1 MYFQTSE
8 YKRRHSLDLV
18 DNNNQAICPTY
29 SKNSI
34 WMKHVRPSNLLYA
47 YITRIITNHILI
59 GKYRLRF
66 FSKESFGCLCGNYPI
81 KTRVHILHRYVY
93 YKKYWNPKRESLNN
107 IITFL
112 EFNLG
117 VFCF

>member
-8 YKRRHSLDLV
+8 YKRKHSLDLV
-18 DNNNQAICPTY
+18 DNNNQAICSTY

-34 WMKHVRPSNLLYA
+34 WMKYVRSPNLLCA
-47 YITRIITNHILI
+47 YITRIIINHILI

-66 FSKESFGCLCGNYPI
+66 FPKESFVCLCGDYPI
-81 KTRVHILHRYVY
+81 KTRVHILHRCVY
-93 YKKYWNPKRESLNN
+93 YRKYWNPKRESLNN

-112 EFNLG
+112 EFNLE
-117 VFCF
+117 VFWF